1 MGEQLP
7 AEMSSTTRGARPLL
21 GGRRPSSYKGGS
33 AANSPT
39 TIYKG
44 GSARR
49 PLRGSAANSPT
60 TFYKGGSA
68 RRPLRGNSPTTA
80 RRAAPIPLLKRL
92 ARHGRLQSIVRPTA
106 RLWLA
111 VATSLL
117 WIAGC
122 LPSSVDHS
130 VPQQAVQDVGKA
142 LRSLHD
148 VLAVQAEPPST
159 PGAKWLIIV
168 TASSDA
174 APTLESNAQTATN
187 TMLGSSAAAH
197 VIVQRVKAVSQSCQ
211 GWNVGP
217 WQVPDR
223 TRWNLVGTGVGLLMS
238 IAALAAL
245 VAWRHR
251 DQRGTKVQ

>member
-1 MGEQLP
+1 
-7 AEMSSTTRGARPLL
+7 MSSTIRGARPLL
-21 GGRRPSSYKGGS
+21 GGWRPS
-33 AANSPT
+33 
-39 TIYKG
+39 IYIG

-49 PLRGSAANSPT
+49 PLRD
-60 TFYKGGSA
+60 
-68 RRPLRGNSPTTA
+68 TTA
-80 RRAAPIPLLKRL
+80 RIPLFKRL
-92 ARHGRLQSIVRPTA
+92 ARHARLQSIVRPRA
-106 RLWLA
+106 RLWLT
-111 VATSLL
+111 VVTFLF

-122 LPSSVDHS
+122 LPSIDDH
-130 VPQQAVQDVGKA
+130 VVAQQAVQDVGKA

-148 VLAVQAEPPST
+148 VLAVQTEPPTT

-187 TMLGSSAAAH
+187 TMLGSSTAAH
-197 VIVQRVKAVSQSCQ
+197 VIVQRVTAVSQSCQ
-211 GWNVGP
+211 GWNIGP